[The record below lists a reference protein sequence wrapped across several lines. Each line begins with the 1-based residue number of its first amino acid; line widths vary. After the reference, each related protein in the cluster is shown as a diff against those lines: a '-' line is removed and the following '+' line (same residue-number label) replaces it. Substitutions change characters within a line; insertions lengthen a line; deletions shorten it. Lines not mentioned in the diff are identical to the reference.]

1 MGEPC
6 LNCWGDPVVLPR
18 SSGSVQGS
26 RSISILPGRSRNLR
40 NVERMIKANLGKP
53 AQQEKALGRFI
64 ASLTQ
69 DDIYNLRRN
78 IYQRHDFSVSDAS

>member
-1 MGEPC
+1 
-6 LNCWGDPVVLPR
+6 
-18 SSGSVQGS
+18 
-26 RSISILPGRSRNLR
+26 
-40 NVERMIKANLGKP
+40 MIKANLGKP